1 MNPISTQNLLSYWSD
16 GEVSASLVIILNLL
30 GALVLGLMVGYERTY
45 RGRAAGMRT
54 YALVCM
60 GSTALT
66 VLVGYPAYWYG
77 GHVAFTANPD
87 PTRVIQ
93 GIVTGV
99 GFLGAGVILHEG
111 FSTRGLTSAASI
123 WFSSAIGVMIGVGFY
138 LAAIA
143 LALAAVFCMTL
154 LNRLEAWLPSR
165 QSIVVTLVFRD
176 SFVPHESALCKFA
189 LERGYEIATGS
200 IAVKCCDGKAEW
212 HFTAAALGRHNEAKL
227 TELASELRKFEGL
240 ESFQLSHAR
249 N

>member
-1 MNPISTQNLLSYWSD
+1 MNPISMQNLLSYWSD
-16 GEVSASLVIILNLL
+16 GEVSTSLIIILNLI
-30 GALVLGLMVGYERTY
+30 GALLLGLLVGYERSY

-66 VLVGYPAYWYG
+66 VIVGYPAYWYG
-77 GHVAFTANPD
+77 GHLTLTTTPD

-138 LAAIA
+138 LAAIV
-143 LALAAVFCMTL
+143 LAFLAVFCMTL
-154 LNRLEAWLPSR
+154 LNRFESWLPSR
-165 QSIVVTLVFRD
+165 QSVAVTLVFRQT
-176 SFVPHESALCKFA
+176 FVPQESVLAKYALD
-189 LERGYEIATGS
+189 RGYEIASGS
-200 IAVKCCDGKAEW
+200 ISVKCFDGKAEW
-212 HFTAAALGRHNEAKL
+212 HFVAAALGRHNEAKL
-227 TELASELRKFEGL
+227 TELATELRKFDGI

>member
-1 MNPISTQNLLSYWSD
+1 MDLISTQNMSSYWTE
-16 GEVSASLVIILNLL
+16 GQVSASLVIILNLL
-30 GALVLGLMVGYERTY
+30 GALALGLLVGYERSY

-66 VLVGYPAYWYG
+66 VIVGYPSFWYG
-77 GHVAFTANPD
+77 GHIVLTANPD

-99 GFLGAGVILHEG
+99 GFLGAGVIMHEG

-123 WFSSAIGVMIGVGFY
+123 WLSSAIGVMIGVGFY
-138 LAAIA
+138 LAAIV

-154 LNRLEAWLPSR
+154 LNRVEAWLPSR
-165 QSIVVTLVFRD
+165 QTVAVTVVFQQLFT
-176 SFVPHESALCKFA
+176 PHESRLIKFA
-189 LERGYEIATGS
+189 LERGYEIASDS
-200 IAVKCCDGKAEW
+200 ISVKCCDGKAEW

-227 TELASELRKFEGL
+227 TALAAELRKFEGI
-240 ESFQLSHAR
+240 ESFQLNHAR

>member
-1 MNPISTQNLLSYWSD
+1 MDILSTQNLSSYWSA
-16 GEVSASLVIILNLL
+16 GEVSTSLVIILNLL
-30 GALVLGLMVGYERTY
+30 GALALGLLVGYERTY
-45 RGRAAGMRT
+45 RGRAAGVRT

-66 VLVGYPAYWYG
+66 VIVGYPSYWYG
-77 GHVAFTANPD
+77 GHLMLNANPD

-165 QSIVVTLVFRD
+165 QAVSVTLVFRQ
-176 SFVPHESALCKFA
+176 SFTPRESTLCKFA

-212 HFTAAALGRHNEAKL
+212 HFSAAALGRHDEAKL
-227 TELASELRKFEGL
+227 TDLATELRKFEGI

>member
-16 GEVSASLVIILNLL
+16 GEVSASLIIILNLL
-30 GALVLGLMVGYERTY
+30 GALVLGLMVGYERSY

-54 YALVCM
+54 YGLVCM

-66 VLVGYPAYWYG
+66 VIVGYPSFWYG

-138 LAAIA
+138 LAAIV

-154 LNRLEAWLPSR
+154 LNRFESWLPSR
-165 QSIVVTLVFRD
+165 QAVVVTLLFRE
-176 SFVPHESALCKFA
+176 SFVPHEGALCKFA
-189 LERGYEIATGS
+189 LDRGYEIATGS
-200 IAVKCCDGKAEW
+200 ISVKCCDGKAEW
-212 HFTAAALGRHNEAKL
+212 HFTASALGRHQEAKL
-227 TELASELRKFEGL
+227 TDLAAELRKFEGI

>member
-1 MNPISTQNLLSYWSD
+1 MDFLSTQNLSSYWSA
-16 GEVSASLVIILNLL
+16 GEVSTSLVIIMNLL
-30 GALVLGLMVGYERTY
+30 GALALGLLVGYERTY

-66 VLVGYPAYWYG
+66 VIVGYPAYWYG
-77 GHVAFTANPD
+77 GHLTLTANPD

-143 LALAAVFCMTL
+143 LAFAAVFCMTL

-165 QSIVVTLVFRD
+165 QAVSVTLVFQQ
-176 SFVPHESALCKFA
+176 SFIPHESTLCKFA

-200 IAVKCCDGKAEW
+200 ISIKCCDGKAEW
-212 HFTAAALGRHNEAKL
+212 HFSAAALGRHDEAKL
-227 TELASELRKFEGL
+227 TDLAAELRKFDGI

>member
-1 MNPISTQNLLSYWSD
+1 MDLISTQNLSSYWSA
-16 GEVSASLVIILNLL
+16 GEVSTSLVIILNLL
-30 GALVLGLMVGYERTY
+30 GALALGLLVGYERSY

-60 GSTALT
+60 GSAALT
-66 VLVGYPAYWYG
+66 VIVGYPAFWYG
-77 GHVAFTANPD
+77 GHVAFTTNPD
-87 PTRVIQ
+87 PTRVVQ

-123 WFSSAIGVMIGVGFY
+123 WFSAAIGVMIGVGFY

-154 LNRLEAWLPSR
+154 LNRFEAWLPSR
-165 QSIVVTLVFRD
+165 QSVAVNLVFRQFFEPD
-176 SFVPHESALCKFA
+176 EKALCRFA
-189 LERGYEIATGS
+189 LERGYEVTGGS

-212 HFTAAALGRHNEAKL
+212 HFNAAALGRHNEAKL
-227 TELASELRKFEGL
+227 TDLAAELRKFEGI
-240 ESFQLSHAR
+240 ESFQLSPAR

>member
-1 MNPISTQNLLSYWSD
+1 MDPLSSQSLTTYWSAGEISTS
-16 GEVSASLVIILNLL
+16 VVIILNLI
-30 GALVLGLMVGYERTY
+30 GALVLGLLVGYERSY

-66 VLVGYPAYWYG
+66 VLVGYPSFWYG
-77 GHVAFTANPD
+77 GHLVLTANPD

-111 FSTRGLTSAASI
+111 VSTRGLTSAASI

-143 LALAAVFCMTL
+143 LALFAVFCMTL

-165 QSIVVTLVFRD
+165 QSVSVTLVFHQ
-176 SFVPHESALCKFA
+176 SFVPHEARLCKFA
-189 LERGYEIATGS
+189 LERGYEIASGS

-212 HFTAAALGRHNEAKL
+212 HFTAAALGRHKEAKL
-227 TELASELRKFEGL
+227 TDLAAELRKFEGI